1 MSSTRTAG
9 TRGPRRDALAEAAD
23 VADAL
28 PPDASSTAQ
37 LRRQVVDLY
46 RRGALPPLLS
56 LLCACGLAGLL
67 WPDLSVPKVVAWL
80 GVHGAV
86 SVGRGW
92 LARRFTRQRVAET
105 RLAQWRTYYV
115 NSALVAGL
123 AWGIGSV
130 LLVAGSGPKQQLL
143 TWLVLVAAV
152 LVEFAPLARLGRAF
166 GWLLIATLT
175 APLALSLLGPQ
186 AAPAAAG
193 GLLLLAFSSAL
204 AGAELYRTYT
214 DGILLQVEFARLA
227 RFDQLTGLA
236 NRRHFDE
243 TLAGEWQRALRQGG
257 EVALIIFDVDH
268 FKRYNDHFGHPAGD
282 TCLRRLAA
290 AARDLVHRPSDL
302 VVRMGGEE
310 FAVLLPQTPASGA
323 TAIADMLR
331 LAIENL
337 RLPHASA
344 AGQPFVT
351 ISVGVASLRPDS
363 GLHFD
368 DLVKAADAALYQA
381 KAAGRNRVMTAPEPE
396 RASAAAQRL
405 RGVMS

>member
-1 MSSTRTAG
+1 MSPTRTAG
-9 TRGPRRDALAEAAD
+9 QRGSRRDAQAD
-23 VADAL
+23 VPDAPDAL
-28 PPDASSTAQ
+28 PADAGSSAH

-46 RRGALPPLLS
+46 RRGAVPPLLS
-56 LLCACGLAGLL
+56 LLCACGLVGLL
-67 WPDLSVPKVVAWL
+67 WPRLSTPMAMIWL

-86 SVGRGW
+86 SAGRVW
-92 LARRFTRQRVAET
+92 LARRFTRQRVVET
-105 RLAQWRTYYV
+105 RLAPWRAYYV
-115 NSALVAGL
+115 NATLVAGL

-130 LLVAGSGPKQQLL
+130 LLVAGSGREQQLL

-152 LVEFAPLARLGRAF
+152 LVEFAALARLGRAF
-166 GWLLIATLT
+166 GWLLIASLT

-186 AAPAAAG
+186 PAPAAAG

-214 DGILLQVEFARLA
+214 DGVLLQVEFARLA

-243 TLAGEWQRALRQGG
+243 TLAGEWQRALRQRG

-268 FKRYNDHFGHPAGD
+268 FKHYNDHFGHPAGD
-282 TCLRRLAA
+282 TCLKRLAA
-290 AARDLVHRPSDL
+290 TARDLVHRPSDL
-302 VVRMGGEE
+302 VVRLGGEE

-331 LAIENL
+331 MSIETL
-337 RLPHASA
+337 RLPHAPA

-396 RASAAAQRL
+396 QPSAAAQRL